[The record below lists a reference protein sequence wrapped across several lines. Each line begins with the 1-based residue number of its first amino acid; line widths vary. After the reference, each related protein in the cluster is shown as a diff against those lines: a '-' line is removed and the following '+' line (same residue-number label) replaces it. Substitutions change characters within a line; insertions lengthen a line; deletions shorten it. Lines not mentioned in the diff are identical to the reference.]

1 MEHLA
6 TYIREHSHSM
16 PESAV
21 DYLERTRSKD
31 DRIQPGTISRMRTML
46 ARMRAGRDP
55 LGRDEPLL
63 PAFPGSDQ

>member
-6 TYIREHSHSM
+6 MYIREYPNGS

-21 DYLERTRSKD
+21 DYLERKRSKD
-31 DRIQPGTISRMRTML
+31 DRIQPGTIARMRTML

-55 LGRDEPLL
+55 LGKDEPSL
-63 PAFPGSDQ
+63 PAFPGFDQ